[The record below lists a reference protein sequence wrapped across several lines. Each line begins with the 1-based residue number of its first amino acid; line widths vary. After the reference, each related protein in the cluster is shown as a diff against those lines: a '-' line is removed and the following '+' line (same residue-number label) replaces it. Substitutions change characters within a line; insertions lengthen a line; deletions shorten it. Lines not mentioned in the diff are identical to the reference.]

1 MVTSLHTELHLIS
14 AAFSTTA
21 SRGRTSLIP
30 QLPADLVTI
39 QERKSTGMLAQ
50 MSQKTQMTA
59 LTALKKLALA
69 PCLCKVF
76 LKWYRKCKLIQYYTF
91 I

>member
-1 MVTSLHTELHLIS
+1 MVNSLHTELHLIS

-39 QERKSTGMLAQ
+39 QEGKSTGMLAQ

-59 LTALKKLALA
+59 LTALKKLAWL
-69 PCLCKVF
+69 PV
-76 LKWYRKCKLIQYYTF
+76 YVKCF
-91 I
+91 